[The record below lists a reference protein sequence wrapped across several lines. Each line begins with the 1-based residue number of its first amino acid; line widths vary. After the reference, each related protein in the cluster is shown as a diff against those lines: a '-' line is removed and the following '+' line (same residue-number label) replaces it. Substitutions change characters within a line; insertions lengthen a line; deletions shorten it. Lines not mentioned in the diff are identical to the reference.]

1 MVGSLKRYLLRV
13 MVYIPLQ
20 VGRLKVN
27 IMDLTSFRV
36 YMLNLSAITVS
47 TLDVLEDGL
56 KILLLIVSIG
66 YTIQKWWELKNKN
79 D

>member
-1 MVGSLKRYLLRV
+1 
-13 MVYIPLQ
+13 MVYIPSQ
-20 VGRLKVN
+20 VGLLKVN

-66 YTIQKWWELKNKN
+66 YTVQKWWELKNKN

>member
-1 MVGSLKRYLLRV
+1 

-66 YTIQKWWELKNKN
+66 YTIQKWYEVRNKK
-79 D
+79 

>member
-1 MVGSLKRYLLRV
+1 MAHT
-13 MVYIPLQ
+13 PLQ
-20 VGRLKVN
+20 VGLLKVN

>member
-1 MVGSLKRYLLRV
+1 
-13 MVYIPLQ
+13 MVYILSQ
-20 VGRLKVN
+20 DGLLKVN

-47 TLDVLEDGL
+47 ALDVLEDGL

>member
-1 MVGSLKRYLLRV
+1 

-20 VGRLKVN
+20 VGLLKVN